1 MKKRILSI
9 CLIVLIL
16 LLSAMPVFALQPLEK
31 PRLVDDADL
40 LADEEEASL
49 LSKLDEISERQEFD
63 VVVVTRNGLE
73 GKTAQQYADDFF
85 DYNGYG
91 KGDDYDG
98 ALLLLDMESRSYY
111 ISTSG
116 YGVTALT
123 DYGMKLMEDSFV
135 PKLSAGNYYD
145 AFADFANQCD
155 YYVTRAKD
163 GDPVDEPGADPE
175 PIVDPEPEK
184 KSRKPGLGTAGIAGV
199 IGLLAGT
206 VRANGMKAK
215 LKTVKRKQTASEYMR
230 RDTLNMRVARDDFMY
245 RNVTRTA
252 RPKDTGRENGGHH
265 GGSTVHVSSSGH
277 THGGSGGHF

>member
-9 CLIVLIL
+9 CLTALIL
-16 LLSAMPVFALQPLEK
+16 LLTASPVFALQPLDK

-40 LADEEEASL
+40 LTAEEETAL
-49 LSKLDEISERQEFD
+49 LEKLDEISKRQEFD
-63 VVVVTRNGLE
+63 VVVVTKNGLE
-73 GKTAQQYADDFF
+73 GKTPQDYADDFF

-91 KGDDYDG
+91 QGDDYDG
-98 ALLLLDMESRSYY
+98 ALLLLDMESRSYH

-116 YGVTALT
+116 YGITALT
-123 DYGMKLMEDSFV
+123 DYGMDLMEDSFV

-155 YYVTRAKD
+155 YYVTRAKE
-163 GDPVDEPGADPE
+163 GNPVDAPGADPGQE

-184 KSRKPGLGTAGIAGV
+184 HKPGLGTAGIAGV

-206 VRANGMKAK
+206 IRVNGMKSK
-215 LKTVKRKQTASEYMR
+215 LKTVKRQQNASQYAR
-230 RDTLNMRVARDDFMY
+230 RDSMKMRVARDDFMY

-252 RPKDTGRENGGHH
+252 KPKDTDRESGH
-265 GGSTVHVSSSGH
+265 GGSSIHISSSGH
-277 THGGSGGHF
+277 SHGGSGGHF